1 MRMSWRAA
9 RRLAVLTAGAGLG
22 FTAALSIPIT
32 AAASPAAP
40 RPAAHLGAAHPTA
53 AHPDAG
59 AAHDRSATDR
69 AGTRQGRAR
78 WGRARWVRA
87 GRSGRAGRRQEAGQV
102 SVRTTGR
109 ASSPSPAPADRAA
122 RLPGTGFDGILVAAV
137 GTALTV
143 AGWLLLIAGS
153 RRLRR

>member
-22 FTAALSIPIT
+22 LTAALSLPIAA

-40 RPAAHLGAAHPTA
+40 RLTAHYGSVHDGSVHDGSVHDGSVHDGSVHDGSVHDGSVLDGAAGLDGAPGLA
-53 AHPDAG
+53 AG
-59 AAHDRSATDR
+59 
-69 AGTRQGRAR
+69 
-78 WGRARWVRA
+78 
-87 GRSGRAGRRQEAGQV
+87 SGQAV
-102 SVRTTGR
+102 SVRTTRR

>member
-22 FTAALSIPIT
+22 LTAALSLPI
-32 AAASPAAP
+32 AAAAALPAAP
-40 RPAAHLGAAHPTA
+40 RLTAHYGAAHER
-53 AHPDAG
+53 
-59 AAHDRSATDR
+59 AAHDGSVLDGAARPEGA
-69 AGTRQGRAR
+69 AGLA
-78 WGRARWVRA
+78 A
-87 GRSGRAGRRQEAGQV
+87 GSGQAV
-102 SVRTTGR
+102 SVRTTVR

-143 AGWLLLIAGS
+143 PGWLLLIAGS

>member
-22 FTAALSIPIT
+22 LTAALSLPIAA

-40 RPAAHLGAAHPTA
+40 RLTAHYGSVHDGSVHDGSVHDGSVHDGSVLDGAAGLDGAPGLA
-53 AHPDAG
+53 AG
-59 AAHDRSATDR
+59 
-69 AGTRQGRAR
+69 
-78 WGRARWVRA
+78 
-87 GRSGRAGRRQEAGQV
+87 SGQAV
-102 SVRTTGR
+102 SVRTTRR

>member
-22 FTAALSIPIT
+22 LTAALSLPIAA

-40 RPAAHLGAAHPTA
+40 RLTAHC
-53 AHPDAG
+53 G
-59 AAHDRSATDR
+59 AAHDGSAHER
-69 AGTRQGRAR
+69 AAHDG
-78 WGRARWVRA
+78 A
-87 GRSGRAGRRQEAGQV
+87 GHDGAAHDGAAHDGSVLDGAAGLDGAPGLAAGSGQAV
-102 SVRTTGR
+102 SVRTTRR

>member
-1 MRMSWRAA
+1 MLDGA
-9 RRLAVLTAGAGLG
+9 AGLDG
-22 FTAALSIPIT
+22 APGLAA
-32 AAASPAAP
+32 
-40 RPAAHLGAAHPTA
+40 G
-53 AHPDAG
+53 
-59 AAHDRSATDR
+59 
-69 AGTRQGRAR
+69 
-78 WGRARWVRA
+78 
-87 GRSGRAGRRQEAGQV
+87 SGQAV
-102 SVRTTGR
+102 SVRAAGR

>member
-1 MRMSWRAA
+1 MRTSWRAA

-22 FTAALSIPIT
+22 LTAALSIPIAA

-40 RPAAHLGAAHPTA
+40 RLTAHGAAHYGA
-53 AHPDAG
+53 AHERAAHERAPHDGSGLAG
-59 AAHDRSATDR
+59 AAGLDGA
-69 AGTRQGRAR
+69 AGLA
-78 WGRARWVRA
+78 A
-87 GRSGRAGRRQEAGQV
+87 GSGQAV
-102 SVRTTGR
+102 SVRTTGG

>member
-22 FTAALSIPIT
+22 LTAALSLPIAA

-40 RPAAHLGAAHPTA
+40 RLTAHYGSVHDGSVHDGSVLDGAAGLDGAPGLA
-53 AHPDAG
+53 AG
-59 AAHDRSATDR
+59 
-69 AGTRQGRAR
+69 
-78 WGRARWVRA
+78 
-87 GRSGRAGRRQEAGQV
+87 SGQAV
-102 SVRTTGR
+102 SVRTTRR
-109 ASSPSPAPADRAA
+109 APSPSPAPADRAA

>member
-22 FTAALSIPIT
+22 LTAALSLPIAA

-40 RPAAHLGAAHPTA
+40 RLTAHYGSVHDGSVHDGSVLDGAAGLDGAPGLA
-53 AHPDAG
+53 AG
-59 AAHDRSATDR
+59 
-69 AGTRQGRAR
+69 
-78 WGRARWVRA
+78 
-87 GRSGRAGRRQEAGQV
+87 SGQAV
-102 SVRTTGR
+102 SVRTTRR